1 MRRTRS
7 GVITVVL
14 LLLMGVLGILL
25 WAHYTQYFSSLR
37 MARTLDETLA
47 RRVAVEDLL
56 DLALARAEG
65 WMNEPGH
72 ALRALALSGGEAT
85 IDARRELAGYEVP
98 GELSARS
105 ATVGFQVIARAA
117 LPAPAGPLE
126 GRRTVRATA
135 TLTFATGRTATAT
148 RVMSARVANV
158 RASPALAHT
167 LAITRAQDQY
177 WQSSM
182 DGALDW
188 NDGPGREP
196 KDSPHHAW
204 HRYNSP
210 KNRLRVLPAA
220 DGMREGPVFF
230 GPRPAYDA
238 NQPVLLN
245 ASMSPITLGF
255 LRGSQEAGRKPSI
268 TPSGAEPASTD
279 ALWRSIVIHLYERKA
294 GVFGLRV
301 AGPFSIDV
309 FLVLYRTYSSP
320 PRPWSPPNAIR
331 LLEPDGEIVGWGR
344 PAAKPD
350 YERLLLPEA
359 LCSLPGGTRALEP
372 YFAALATRRDRVPLI
387 SFLDE
392 AGLAENEPM
401 TLALTGARSICG
413 PVATRGLRLLTLGV
427 NWQLYRSYFLPLP
440 VLPSGPEDGAVRD
453 SDVLAQVE
461 QMAGPSLWPKGKPGR
476 RLARVLRELKA
487 QGGWHSYVA
496 IRRGAPASGDHRETF
511 DLPQELADRTEWL
524 TNAAAAHTALG
535 GDLPRV
541 AYDFPSWA
549 AAKPV
554 LEVEPGTLRVNGIL
568 RVGGAVSEPAGFR
581 YTGQGV
587 LSAAGAV
594 TLGDEVTRAGD
605 GDALVLVARN
615 APLELKPAGIDPGGE
630 KVFQAALVALS
641 DQASGPAY
649 LASAVS
655 SAFARAKIEGLVAES
670 ALGVHPELSIQRDSA
685 RFDRVK
691 DDDACVVS
699 LCRMP
704 VHASREMGDG
714 GDAR

>member
-1 MRRTRS
+1 MKRTRS

-14 LLLMGVLGILL
+14 LLLMGVLGVLL

-37 MARTLDETLA
+37 LARTLDETLA

-72 ALRALALSGGEAT
+72 ALRTLALTGGEAT
-85 IDARRELAGYEVP
+85 IDARRELAAYEVP
-98 GELSARS
+98 GELSART
-105 ATVGFQVIARAA
+105 ATVAFKVLASAA
-117 LPAPAGPLE
+117 LPAPAGPRE

-135 TLTFATGRTATAT
+135 TLTFSSGRTAIAT
-148 RVMSARVANV
+148 RVMSSRVANV
-158 RASPALAHT
+158 HASPVLAHT

-182 DGALDW
+182 DGALDFS
-188 NDGPGREP
+188 DGPKREP

-220 DGMREGPVFF
+220 EGMREGPVFF

-245 ASMSPITLGF
+245 ASMSQTTLAF
-255 LRGSQEAGRKPSI
+255 LRASQEAGRTPTIAPS
-268 TPSGAEPASTD
+268 AADPAATES
-279 ALWRSIVIHLYERKA
+279 LWRAIVIHLYERKA
-294 GVFGLRV
+294 GFFGLRV

-309 FLVLYRTYSSP
+309 FLVLHRTYTSP
-320 PRPWSPPNAIR
+320 PRPWNPPNEIR
-331 LLEPDGEIVGWGR
+331 MLEPDGEIVGWGR
-344 PAAKPD
+344 IAARPD
-350 YERLLLPEA
+350 YERLLLPDG
-359 LCSLPGGTRALEP
+359 LCSAPGGTRTLEP
-372 YFAALATRRDRVPLI
+372 YFAALATKRDRAPLI
-387 SFLDE
+387 SFLDD
-392 AGLAENEPM
+392 AGLTETEPM
-401 TLALTGARSICG
+401 TLSLLGARSICG

-440 VLPSGPEDGAVRD
+440 VLPAGPEDGTVRD
-453 SDVLAQVE
+453 ADVLAQVE
-461 QMAGPSLWPKGKPGR
+461 QMAGQSLWPKGKPGR
-476 RLARVLRELKA
+476 RLVRLLGELKA

-496 IRRGAPASGDHRETF
+496 IRRGAPAAGDHREAF
-511 DLPQELADRTEWL
+511 DLPQELAERTEWL
-524 TNAAAAHTALG
+524 TAAAWAHTALG
-535 GDLPRV
+535 GDPPRV

-568 RVGGAVSEPAGFR
+568 KVGGAVSEPAGFR

-587 LSAAGAV
+587 LSAGGAV
-594 TLGDEVTRAGD
+594 TLGDEVRRVGD

-615 APLELKPAGIDPGGE
+615 APLDLEPAGADPGGE

-641 DQASGPAY
+641 DQAGGNAY

-655 SAFARAKIEGLVAES
+655 CGFARAKVEGLVAES
-670 ALGVHPELSIQRDSA
+670 ALGVHPDLAIQRDST

-691 DDDACVVS
+691 DDEACVVS

-704 VHASREMGDG
+704 VHASREMGEG